1 MLYHATA
8 SNHPLMFTAKENLRQ
23 AIVVLPAAKSG
34 RISDSTQ
41 RRWLSRAA
49 LSDCASPVDII
60 ARVLSAAG
68 LPPLEDGLAALR
80 LWGQT
85 GDRPTVW
92 IAAADPVHLE
102 ARLNHVLL
110 RTLGAAQAQ
119 KSEIRALIDFL
130 QKSLGEGS
138 GFAFALVGKLAYLR
152 GDEAIATAPLSA
164 AAIDGLEPAAF
175 MPAGAAASGYLRLL
189 SEAQMC
195 LHDHEINQRREAAG
209 LMPIN
214 SVWIWGGGRAPQKT
228 VRVLPP
234 MFGDDPL
241 LKGYWESCTGVVAP
255 WPGNFK
261 ECLEF
266 ALKDFVVIT
275 PQTGGAGDALGM
287 YLAELQAMLNSGR
300 LDRLQLLFRDGLT
313 ARFGP
318 FDRFRFWRR
327 SSALL

>member
-1 MLYHATA
+1 
-8 SNHPLMFTAKENLRQ
+8 LRQ

-34 RISDSTQ
+34 RIADIAQ

-49 LSDCASPVDII
+49 LSDCSEPVDLF

-68 LPPLEDGLAALR
+68 LPTLEEGLAALR

-110 RTLGAAQAQ
+110 RTLTGAEAP
-119 KSEIRALIDFL
+119 KSELHALVEHL
-130 QKSLGEGS
+130 QKSLGEDS

-152 GDEAIATAPLSA
+152 GDEAIATASLSA
-164 AAIDGLEPAAF
+164 TVIDGMEPTAF
-175 MPAGAAASGYLRLL
+175 MPAGAAAAAYQTLL

-195 LHDHEINQRREAAG
+195 LHDHEVNRRREAAG
-209 LMPIN
+209 LLPIN
-214 SVWIWGGGRAPQKT
+214 SVWFWGGGRAPQKT

-234 MFGDDPL
+234 LFGDEPL

-255 WPGNFK
+255 WPGNFRD
-261 ECLEF
+261 CLEF
-266 ALKDFVVIT
+266 ALKDFVVVT
-275 PQTGGAGDALGM
+275 PESAEGSDALGTF
-287 YLAELQAMLNSGR
+287 LAELKAMLQSGQ
-300 LDRLQLLFRDGLT
+300 LDRLQLLFRDGLN
-313 ARFGP
+313 AGIGRF
-318 FDRFRFWRR
+318 DAFRFWRR
-327 SSALL
+327 MSSLL